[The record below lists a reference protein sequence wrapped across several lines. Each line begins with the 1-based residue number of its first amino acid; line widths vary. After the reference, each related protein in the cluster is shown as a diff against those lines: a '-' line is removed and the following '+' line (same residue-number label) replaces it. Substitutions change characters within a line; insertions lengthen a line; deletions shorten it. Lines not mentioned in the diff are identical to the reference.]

1 METIREMLAA
11 LSPAD
16 QRLVLDGIRGAAEH
30 LHLAA
35 RTLTDARYHEDP
47 LRDWVVH
54 LIAAR
59 DARESAVQVIAAR
72 FPDPAGWAAL
82 ERAARAQFELIHQR
96 ADLRSES
103 E

>member
-1 METIREMLAA
+1 METIRDMLAA

-16 QRLVLDGIRGAAEH
+16 QRLVLDGIRVAAEH

-35 RTLTDARYHEDP
+35 RTLTDTRYHDEP

-54 LIAAR
+54 LLAAR
-59 DARESAVQVIAAR
+59 DARESAVQVLEAS
-72 FPDPAGWAAL
+72 FPDPACWAEL
-82 ERAARAQFELIHQR
+82 ERAARAQFGLSHQR